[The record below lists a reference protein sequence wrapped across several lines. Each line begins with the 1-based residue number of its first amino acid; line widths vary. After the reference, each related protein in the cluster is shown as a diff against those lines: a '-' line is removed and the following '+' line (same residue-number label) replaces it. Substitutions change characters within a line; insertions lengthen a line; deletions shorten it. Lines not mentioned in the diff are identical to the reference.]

1 MMSILSKLK
10 NKLERIIDENLIPH
24 IVQWQDYWQSKI
36 RRYKHKKLKEK
47 LKFCAEGVRFKKD
60 LKIDHP
66 ENVSLGY
73 KVYIAIPNES

>member
-1 MMSILSKLK
+1 M
-10 NKLERIIDENLIPH
+10 
-24 IVQWQDYWQSKI
+24 
-36 RRYKHKKLKEK
+36 
-47 LKFCAEGVRFKKD
+47 RFKKD